1 MQQIDGR
8 LTMRWH
14 DWTAPEKVLPQAARA
29 RLMAL
34 AWDGDNHYAT
44 EPCIERRGLS
54 D

>member
-1 MQQIDGR
+1 MQQSDGR